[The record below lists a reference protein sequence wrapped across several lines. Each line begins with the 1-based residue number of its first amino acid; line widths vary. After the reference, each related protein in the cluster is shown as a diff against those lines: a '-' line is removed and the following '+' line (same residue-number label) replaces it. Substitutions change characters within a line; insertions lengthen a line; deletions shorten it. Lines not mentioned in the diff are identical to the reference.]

1 MKIVD
6 DNYRK
11 WRAKRNSQISMY
23 MCKSLAGPSA
33 IMYGQTIN
41 NPAKEK
47 EEREREKKRNEKERK
62 GREGRGKEGK
72 GREGKD

>member
-11 WRAKRNSQISMY
+11 WRARRNSQISMY

>member
-11 WRAKRNSQISMY
+11 WRARRNSQISMY

-47 EEREREKKRNEKERK
+47 EEREREKKKK
-62 GREGRGKEGK
+62 
-72 GREGKD
+72 